1 MKPDKQAQRYAALR
15 GQALWKLLASDNSA
29 STLAI
34 LEANLFED
42 GRRLATSIFHERV
55 ANDIAALNATGSDLR
70 RSAQEYVADWL
81 VNGYL
86 ERRFLPGEAEEH
98 YELSA
103 PAAAAIRFVQNLDAP
118 YSAAT
123 ESRLSVVIEELVKL
137 AQESDPNKDRRI
149 ERLIRERQRID
160 DEIEAVRRGEARIL
174 PAATAYERAREI
186 IALANG
192 LIGDFRQVRDEFE
205 HLHRNLRQQIL
216 EDAPSRSTVLE
227 ALFAGIDLIA
237 DSPSGRTFS
246 AFWRLLTDPRQST
259 AMDNALEEVLT
270 RDFARDLDVK
280 DRRFLMNL
288 TGALLAHGGAV
299 HNVSQNFAKSLKHFV
314 ASREYLEQRRL
325 QQVLKESQ
333 REALTAKE
341 LVKPSQAIGL
351 WLELTSSRVRSA
363 SQWTLFDPA
372 TQASPS
378 GMAKGE
384 VAGIDLETIGELVAR
399 SEIDFRSLKQDIV
412 CLMDECGQVSIA
424 EVLERFPARQG
435 LGSVVGL
442 LTLGS
447 RYGLRVPAQV
457 ETVRWTG
464 EDAAPRSAK
473 IPKFYFLTEKVHELT

>member
-1 MKPDKQAQRYAALR
+1 MKADKQGQRYAALR
-15 GQALWKLLASDNSA
+15 GQPLWKLLASDNSA
-29 STLAI
+29 SILAI

-42 GRRLATSIFHERV
+42 GGRLASSIFHERV
-55 ANDIAALNATGSDLR
+55 ANDIAALNTTGADLR
-70 RSAQEYVADWL
+70 RSAQEYVAEWL

-86 ERRFLPGEAEEH
+86 ERRFLPGQAEEH

-137 AQESDPNKDRRI
+137 AQDSDPNTEKRVQ
-149 ERLIRERQRID
+149 RLIRERQRID
-160 DEIEAVRRGEARIL
+160 EDIEAVRRGDTKIL

-192 LIGDFRQVRDEFE
+192 LIGDFRRVRDEFE
-205 HLHRNLRQQIL
+205 HLHRDLRQKIL

-246 AFWRLLTDPRQST
+246 AFWRLLTDPSQST
-259 AMDNALEEVLT
+259 AMDGALEEVLT
-270 RDFARDLDVK
+270 RDFAKDLDVK
-280 DRRFLMNL
+280 DRRFLMHL
-288 TGALLAHGGAV
+288 TGALLTHGGAV

-325 QQVLKESQ
+325 QQILKKAQ
-333 REALTAKE
+333 REALAAKE
-341 LVKPSQAIGL
+341 SIKPTQPIGQ

-363 SQWTLFDPA
+363 SQWTLFDA
-372 TQASPS
+372 STQATPS
-378 GMAKGE
+378 GMIKGE
-384 VAGIDLETIGELVAR
+384 AAGIDLEMIGELVAR

-412 CLMDECGQVSIA
+412 CLLDERGQVSIS
-424 EVLERFPARQG
+424 EVLDRFPARQG

-447 RYGLRVPAQV
+447 RYGMRAQAQV
-457 ETVRWTG
+457 ETVHWTG
-464 EDAAPRSAK
+464 GDTTLRSAR
-473 IPKFYFLTEKVHELT
+473 IPKFYFLTEKAHELT

>member
-1 MKPDKQAQRYAALR
+1 MKVDKQAQRYAALR

-34 LEANLFED
+34 LEANFFEGG
-42 GRRLATSIFHERV
+42 GRIATSIFHERV
-55 ANDIAALNATGSDLR
+55 ANDIAALNTNGADLR
-70 RSAQEYVADWL
+70 RNAQEYVADWL

-86 ERRFLPGEAEEH
+86 ERRFLPGEAEEQ

-103 PAAAAIRFVQNLDAP
+103 PSATAIRFIQNLDAP

-137 AQESDPNKDRRI
+137 AQESDPNADRRI
-149 ERLIRERQRID
+149 ERLIQERQRID
-160 DEIEAVRRGEARIL
+160 EEIEAVRRGEAKVL

-192 LIGDFRQVRDEFE
+192 LIGDFRRVRDEFE
-205 HLHRNLRQQIL
+205 NLHRDLRQKIL

-227 ALFAGIDLIA
+227 ALFAGIDLIG

-259 AMDNALEEVLT
+259 AMDGALEEVLA
-270 RDFARDLDVK
+270 RDFAKDLDLK

-288 TGALLAHGGAV
+288 TSALLTHGGAV

-325 QQVLKESQ
+325 QQVIKEAQ

-341 LVKPSQAIGL
+341 SVKPSQSIGR

-363 SQWTLFDPA
+363 SQWMLFDPA
-372 TQASPS
+372 TQATPS
-378 GMAKGE
+378 RMAKGE
-384 VAGIDLETIGELVAR
+384 VAGIDLETIGELVAQ

-412 CLMDECGQVSIA
+412 RLLEERGHVSIS
-424 EVLERFPARQG
+424 EVLERYPARQG

-447 RYGLRVPAQV
+447 RYGLRVEAQV
-457 ETVRWTG
+457 ETVHWTG
-464 EDAAPRSAK
+464 EDTARRSAR
-473 IPKFYFLTEKVHELT
+473 IPMYRFMSEKAHELI